1 VSAHTRNRW
10 RWNRVYWLRPEDVE
24 AAEQDTPDDPSD
36 LLPYVRRAEAD
47 ALYQQL
53 AVAVKA
59 LEEIEAYFVGG
70 WPDPDDLPR
79 IRKLGRSGLGK
90 APWPERG
97 AA

>member
-1 VSAHTRNRW
+1 VADDRDR
-10 RWNRVYWLRPEDVE
+10 
-24 AAEQDTPDDPSD
+24 AAGGSGA
-36 LLPYVRRAEAD
+36 RRALPGEGTGMSGVEELAE
-47 ALYQQL
+47 QL

-59 LEEIEAYFVGG
+59 LEEIEAYFIGG

-79 IRKLGRSGLGK
+79 IRKLARSGLGK